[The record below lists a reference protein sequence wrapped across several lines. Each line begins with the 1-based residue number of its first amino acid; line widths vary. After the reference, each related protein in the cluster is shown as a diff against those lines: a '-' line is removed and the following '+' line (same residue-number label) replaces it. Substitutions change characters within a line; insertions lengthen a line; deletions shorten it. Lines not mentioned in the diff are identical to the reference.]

1 MRQLGSLTP
10 TGKIMTRYPTT
21 LIALHWLTAVA
32 VITAYVTS
40 GDPSKVK
47 NSLDFILGQTHV
59 LSGITVFALLALRLP
74 LRALMGAPAAEPAP
88 RWQLRIAQITHFAL
102 YALMLI
108 VPLAGWAAL
117 ADKTTA
123 FKLVGA
129 FQLPRLNAHIT
140 GVKLLGEAHQTLG
153 NIFIWLAGLHA
164 MAGLVHH
171 YVMHDSTLVRMAPL
185 SIFKRGIR

>member
-1 MRQLGSLTP
+1 
-10 TGKIMTRYPTT
+10 MTRYSTP
-21 LIALHWLTAVA
+21 LITLHWLTAVA

-40 GDPSKVK
+40 GDPSEVK
-47 NSLDFILGQTHV
+47 NLFDLIQGQTHV
-59 LSGITVFALLALRLP
+59 LSGIAVFALVALRLP
-74 LRALMGAPAAEPAP
+74 LRALLGAPAAEPAP
-88 RWQLRIAQITHFAL
+88 RWQQRVAQVTHFAL

-117 ADKTTA
+117 ADQTTA
-123 FKLVGA
+123 FKLIGT
-129 FQLPRLNAHIT
+129 FQLPLLDPHVS

-164 MAGLVHH
+164 IAGLAHH
-171 YVMHDSTLVRMAPL
+171 YLLHDATLVRMAPL